1 MSDSSIRDNRNRGTV
16 GKFLKDNIKPN
27 AELSIV
33 SAYFTIYAYEKLKP
47 QLDGIKQLRF
57 LFGEPTFIKS
67 IDPSKTNKRD
77 FKIEGEEITIGEA
90 IVQKALAK
98 DCADWI
104 RNKVSIKSMVKPN
117 FLHGKSYLIENTN
130 GNNEAIIGS
139 SNFTVSG
146 LGLGS
151 SSNIELNMVVQH
163 KGDAQELKN
172 WFDEL
177 WNDNTELVEDVK
189 ENVLKY
195 LEQLYIENQPEF
207 IYLKTLYHL
216 FENYL
221 NEQDKGGLLNE
232 KTGFLQTEIWKD
244 FLYQFQKDGVTGAIN
259 KLLKYNGCVIADSV
273 GLGKTFEA
281 LAVIRYFELLNYRV
295 LVICPKKLA
304 DNWNVYRAEQNSV
317 LNPFKKD
324 RFNYTVLYH
333 TDLGR
338 SKGMSNG
345 IELSN
350 FNWANY
356 DLVVIDESH
365 NLKGNPMAKINKEG
379 EEKMNR
385 PMWLMEEIIKKGVNT
400 KVLLLS
406 ATPVNNSLIDL
417 RNQLL
422 FITKGDDNALQTEQ
436 INDISQI
443 LKNAQTKFN
452 DWSDPTKTPN
462 RTVKLLMEKLDSSFI
477 KLLDT
482 LTIARSRKHIT
493 SFYKNEMETIGA
505 FPVRLKPLSIY
516 PDIDTLGE
524 FPAYD
529 TINAMILKYKL
540 AVFNPSAYVTAK
552 YKSHYE
558 AINGRK
564 IKNFTQLTREHFLI
578 GMMKV
583 NFLKRLES
591 SIAAFEVS
599 MQKTIAK
606 ITQLE
611 DKIALF
617 IANGTKSQTET
628 LEQLQPDETEQD
640 ENPDDIDQ
648 WLVGKKLKFDLAHLN
663 LNEWLN
669 DLKTDKK
676 ALQKLADIAKLVQPQ
691 RDAKLQTLK
700 NIIIQKVQNPANPNN
715 KKIIVFTA
723 FADTAKYLYDNL
735 KHWANNTLQL
745 HIAMVAGG
753 NTYTS
758 LGKND
763 FGNILSNFSPIAK
776 KRNQNTQITEQKQID
791 ILIATDCI
799 SEGQNL
805 QDADY
810 LVNYDIHWNPVRII
824 QRFGRIDRLGSKN
837 TTIQLVNFW
846 PTKDLD
852 NYLNLK
858 TRVEARMAL
867 VDLTASN
874 EDNLLEDKTN
884 KDPNNAIKDMIE
896 DDLKYRYK
904 QLKKLQEEVLDIE
917 DLEDNLDL
925 TDFSLQDFRAEL
937 QQFFDQNKQKLK
949 DAPLGLYAIVPA
961 PNNPQIAKQTR
972 IFTDMEQN
980 IIQPGVIF
988 CLRQKGENK
997 ENQRVNL
1004 LHPYLLVYIYNNGE
1018 VKYNYDNAKQILE
1031 VFRLL
1036 CQNQK
1041 PVYETLCDLFNQQTQ
1056 HGKNMEQYTN
1066 LLKKAAKDVYQHFNK
1081 RNAQQVLA
1089 NSSGLFAIQNKPLSQ
1104 LENFELITWLIIN

>member
-1 MSDSSIRDNRNRGTV
+1 
-16 GKFLKDNIKPN
+16 
-27 AELSIV
+27 
-33 SAYFTIYAYEKLKP
+33 
-47 QLDGIKQLRF
+47 LR
-57 LFGEPTFIKS
+57 
-67 IDPSKTNKRD
+67 
-77 FKIEGEEITIGEA
+77 
-90 IVQKALAK
+90 
-98 DCADWI
+98 
-104 RNKVSIKSMVKPN
+104 
-117 FLHGKSYLIENTN
+117 YLC
-130 GNNEAIIGS
+130 
-139 SNFTVSG
+139 
-146 LGLGS
+146 
-151 SSNIELNMVVQH
+151 
-163 KGDAQELKN
+163 K
-172 WFDEL
+172 
-177 WNDNTELVEDVK
+177 
-189 ENVLKY
+189 
-195 LEQLYIENQPEF
+195 
-207 IYLKTLYHL
+207 
-216 FENYL
+216 
-221 NEQDKGGLLNE
+221 
-232 KTGFLQTEIWKD
+232 
-244 FLYQFQKDGVTGAIN
+244 
-259 KLLKYNGCVIADSV
+259 
-273 GLGKTFEA
+273 
-281 LAVIRYFELLNYRV
+281 
-295 LVICPKKLA
+295 
-304 DNWNVYRAEQNSV
+304 
-317 LNPFKKD
+317 
-324 RFNYTVLYH
+324 
-333 TDLGR
+333 
-338 SKGMSNG
+338 
-345 IELSN
+345 
-350 FNWANY
+350 
-356 DLVVIDESH
+356 
-365 NLKGNPMAKINKEG
+365 
-379 EEKMNR
+379 
-385 PMWLMEEIIKKGVNT
+385 
-400 KVLLLS
+400 
-406 ATPVNNSLIDL
+406 
-417 RNQLL
+417 
-422 FITKGDDNALQTEQ
+422 
-436 INDISQI
+436 
-443 LKNAQTKFN
+443 
-452 DWSDPTKTPN
+452 
-462 RTVKLLMEKLDSSFI
+462 
-477 KLLDT
+477 
-482 LTIARSRKHIT
+482 
-493 SFYKNEMETIGA
+493 
-505 FPVRLKPLSIY
+505 
-516 PDIDTLGE
+516 
-524 FPAYD
+524 
-529 TINAMILKYKL
+529 
-540 AVFNPSAYVTAK
+540 
-552 YKSHYE
+552 
-558 AINGRK
+558 
-564 IKNFTQLTREHFLI
+564 
-578 GMMKV
+578 
-583 NFLKRLES
+583 
-591 SIAAFEVS
+591 
-599 MQKTIAK
+599 KTIAK

-700 NIIIQKVQNPANPNN
+700 NIISQKVQKPANPNN

-763 FGNILSNFSPIAK
+763 FGNILSNFAPIAK

-972 IFTDMEQN
+972 TFTDMEQN